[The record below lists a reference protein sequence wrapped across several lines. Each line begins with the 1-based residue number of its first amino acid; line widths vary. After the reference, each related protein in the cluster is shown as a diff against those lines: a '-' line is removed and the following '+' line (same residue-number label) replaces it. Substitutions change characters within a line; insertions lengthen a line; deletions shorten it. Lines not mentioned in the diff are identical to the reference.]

1 MKYTLLASNYKNPP
15 SFVLNSKIDG
25 DSPLHAGL
33 LFGKEMHREN
43 TATAFSLVISDT
55 KHQYEVHLKKRKR
68 KDEWFFYGQVHRRK
82 VKGTFASPAPI
93 PVNASVNGPRNNQTN
108 GPRNN
113 QANANNNGPRNNQT
127 NANNG
132 SRNNQTNNGPRNNQT
147 NAPDNNNGP
156 RNNQA
161 NANNGQANAPANNG
175 PRNNQTNN
183 GPRNNQTNANNNGP
197 RNNQANAP
205 ANNGQT
211 SANGKQ
217 NGSGNVKR

>member
-93 PVNASVNGPRNNQTN
+93 PVNAPVNGPRNNQTNGPRNNQTN

-113 QANANNNGPRNNQT
+113 QANA
-127 NANNG
+127 
-132 SRNNQTNNGPRNNQT
+132 
-147 NAPDNNNGP
+147 PD
-156 RNNQA
+156 
-161 NANNGQANAPANNG
+161 
-175 PRNNQTNN
+175 
-183 GPRNNQTNANNNGP
+183 NNGP

-205 ANNGQT
+205 ANNGPRNNQAN
-211 SANGKQ
+211 ANGKQ

>member
-82 VKGTFASPAPI
+82 VKGTFVSPAPI
-93 PVNASVNGPRNNQTN
+93 PVNAPVNGPRNNQTNGPRNNQTNANNNGPRNNQTN

-113 QANANNNGPRNNQT
+113 QANA
-127 NANNG
+127 
-132 SRNNQTNNGPRNNQT
+132 
-147 NAPDNNNGP
+147 
-156 RNNQA
+156 
-161 NANNGQANAPANNG
+161 
-175 PRNNQTNN
+175 NN

-211 SANGKQ
+211 NAN
-217 NGSGNVKR
+217 NGQRNAPANNGQRNAPANNGQTNAPARNNVPGQKS